1 MVSYHVALILAVFL
15 CFVSLPQP
23 CPGLQRRKVLLSV
36 GKTRPQQV
44 RLSVVKDYAYI
55 SSIRD
60 LARGSF
66 SNITFILE
74 RRGSLT

>member
-1 MVSYHVALILAVFL
+1 MVSYHVALILAVIL
-15 CFVSLPQP
+15 CFVSLHQP

-60 LARGSF
+60 LRGSF
-66 SNITFILE
+66 SNITSILE
-74 RRGSLT
+74 KRGSLT